1 MRRQYE
7 RITKARRR
15 ILEFIAKN
23 PGLPA
28 YTVAYV
34 LSRNGWEEVR
44 NYARIRWLLEHGY
57 IYVKRDWDKRRRPLY
72 LTEKGWRAIG
82 REPL

>member
-15 ILEFIAKN
+15 ILEFIARN

-28 YTVAYV
+28 STIAYR
-34 LSRNGWEEVR
+34 LSRNSWEEVR

-57 IYVKRDWDKRRRPLY
+57 IYVKREGDMRKRPLH
-72 LTEKGWRAIG
+72 LTEKGWRALG

>member
-7 RITKARRR
+7 RITKARKR

-28 YTVAYV
+28 TTIAYR
-34 LSRNGWEEVR
+34 LSRNSWEETR

-57 IYVKRDWDKRRRPLY
+57 IYVKREGDKRRRPLA
-72 LTEKGWRAIG
+72 LTAKGWRALG

>member
-28 YTVAYV
+28 STVACV
-34 LSRNGWEEVR
+34 LSRNGWEEAR
-44 NYARIRWLLEHGY
+44 NWARIRWLLEHGY
-57 IYVKRDWDKRRRPLY
+57 IYVKRDWDKRRRPLA
-72 LTEKGWRAIG
+72 LTAKGWRAIG